1 MTFIKKFMAEE
12 DGADM
17 VEYALIIGLV
27 ALGALTALTTFGT
40 TMGTGFTH
48 LGTKF
53 TTAIK

>member
-40 TMGTGFTH
+40 TMGTGFTS
-48 LGTKF
+48 LGTRF